1 MVSANPDP
9 TYLGDSPGLDYPLS
23 EEHQA
28 IRLHARTFAEQQV
41 GPMAEELDTSD
52 DFSPELHR
60 MLTGSGLLSH
70 FVPVEYGGQGLS
82 VTSISL
88 VREQLSRVCP
98 AADELYSS
106 QGLAVNALVL
116 WGTDEQRE
124 RYLGG
129 ILDGSRILAFCLTE
143 PSAGS
148 DVGGICSTAT
158 EDGDVFVIN
167 GTKRF
172 IFAPEAATSLIVFA
186 KTDPELGKRG
196 VSAFLVEQPLE
207 GISYSDYPLLKPAPH
222 SEVTF
227 DDVRVPAASMIGPRG
242 GGVRVALGNLD
253 RLRTSVGA
261 AAVGMASRALEEVI
275 AYTQEREAFGAP
287 LSELQTVRFRLAAAS
302 AELDAARVLVY
313 AAAANADGPQIGV
326 GATSA
331 KAKLIGTETAF
342 RVIDAAVQLHGG
354 IGLRRGS
361 VSERMLR
368 AVRATRIYEGSS
380 EVMQLVIA
388 RSLFT
393 GRTGAA
399 TTS

>member
-1 MVSANPDP
+1 MAANGEAGFR
-9 TYLGDSPGLDYPLS
+9 GDSPGLDYPLS

-28 IRLHARTFAEQQV
+28 VRLHARTFAEEKLS
-41 GPMAEELDTSD
+41 PIAEELDTSD
-52 DFSPELHR
+52 EFSPELHR
-60 MLTGSGLLSH
+60 LLTESGLLSH

-98 AADELYSS
+98 AADELYAS

-116 WGTDEQRE
+116 WGTDQQLEH
-124 RYLGG
+124 YLAGL
-129 ILDGSRILAFCLTE
+129 LDGSRIFAFCLTE
-143 PSAGS
+143 PAAGS
-148 DVGGICSTAT
+148 DVGGIKSTAVR
-158 EDGDVFVIN
+158 DGDDYLIN

-172 IFAPEAATSLIVFA
+172 IFAPEAATNLIVFA
-186 KTDPELGKRG
+186 KTDPTQGKRG
-196 VSAFLVEQPLE
+196 VTAFVVDHPAE
-207 GISYSDYPLLKPAPH
+207 GITCADFHLLKPAPH

-227 DDVRVPAASMIGPRG
+227 EEVRVPASSVIGSIG

-261 AAVGMASRALEEVI
+261 AAVGMASRALEEVV
-275 AYTQEREAFGAP
+275 AYVQEREAFGSP
-287 LSELQTVRFRLAAAS
+287 LSDQQTIRFRLAAAS
-302 AELDAARVLVY
+302 AELDAARTLVY
-313 AAAANADGPQIGV
+313 AAAANADGEEIGV

-342 RVIDAAVQLHGG
+342 RVIDTAVQLHGG
-354 IGLRRGS
+354 IGLHRGS
-361 VSERMLR
+361 VTERMMK

-388 RSLFT
+388 RSLFSAD
-393 GRTGAA
+393 GAKG
-399 TTS
+399 SS